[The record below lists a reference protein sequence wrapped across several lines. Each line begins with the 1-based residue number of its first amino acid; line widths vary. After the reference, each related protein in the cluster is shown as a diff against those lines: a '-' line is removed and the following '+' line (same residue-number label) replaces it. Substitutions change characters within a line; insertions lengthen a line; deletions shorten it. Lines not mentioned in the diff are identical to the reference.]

1 MKLLISSYACAPHRG
16 SEHAV
21 GWNWV
26 THAHRLGHE
35 VWALVAPNH
44 EESIRRECEGRP
56 ELTGINWL
64 FVKVP
69 GWALEQAV
77 EPEWERTYNALWQIF
92 ATAVARKVVA
102 TVPIDAVHHLTWGG
116 VRAPTFLG
124 FLGKPL
130 IVGPLGGGETS
141 PRSLRGAFHLKGRIA
156 EMLRDVSNYTIVFN
170 PLVRHGLTS
179 ATTIFTR
186 TPDTARILS
195 RSMQKKSINF
205 VEVGVE
211 HLRPPRPQR
220 LPGPPRLLFAG
231 RLLYWKGAH
240 IAIEVLAEL
249 TRVSPGAQLTI
260 VGKGSEEQ
268 RLRSAALARGVADN
282 VRFVSWLPQQELF
295 DLYQTHDLFVF
306 PSMHDSGGTVVVEA
320 LSFGLPVVCLD
331 VGGPAQIVTQSSG
344 AIVSTVGRDTAQL
357 AAAMAKEIARIFS
370 SQQLLEQL
378 SDGAKTRAAQFTVSD
393 RVETF
398 YGMVGKVIANA
409 TPAEPMKPSHIE
421 SARVRVG

>member
-16 SEHAV
+16 SEHGV

-44 EESIRRECEGRP
+44 EESVRRECEGRP
-56 ELTGINWL
+56 ELAGINWL

-77 EPEWERTYNALWQIF
+77 EPEWERIYNILWQIV
-92 ATAVARKVVA
+92 ATTVARKVAA
-102 TVPIDAVHHLTWGG
+102 TVPFDAVHHLTWGG

-124 FLGKPL
+124 SLGKPL

-141 PRSLRGAFHLKGRIA
+141 PRSLRDAFHLKARIA
-156 EMLRDVSNYTIVFN
+156 EMLRDVSNHTIAFN

-179 ATTIFTR
+179 ATAIFTR
-186 TPDTARILS
+186 TPDTARVLS
-195 RSMQKKSINF
+195 RSMRKKSINF
-205 VEVGVE
+205 VEVMVE
-211 HLRPPRPQR
+211 RLRPPRPQR

-240 IAIEVLAEL
+240 IAIEALAGL
-249 TRVSPGAQLTI
+249 VRVTPGAQLTI
-260 VGKGSEEQ
+260 VGKGSEEE
-268 RLRSAALARGVADN
+268 RLRSAAAVRGVADN
-282 VRFVSWLPQQELF
+282 VRFVPWLPQQELF
-295 DLYQTHDLFVF
+295 DLYQSHDLFVF

-331 VGGPAQIVTQSSG
+331 IGGPAQIVTPSSG
-344 AIVSTVGRDTAQL
+344 VIVSTAGRNTAQV
-357 AAAMAKEIARIFS
+357 AATMANEIARLS
-370 SQQLLEQL
+370 SSEELLEQL
-378 SDGAKTRAAQFTVSD
+378 SNGAKTRAAQFAVSD
-393 RVETF
+393 RVEAF
-398 YGMVGKVIANA
+398 YGMVAEVIADA
-409 TPAEPMKPSHIE
+409 RPTKRMEPSPIE
-421 SARVRVG
+421 SARVVIG